1 MNWNEI
7 AVLVTGGSGFLG
19 SHVADELSKRGHN
32 VTIFDKKKSKWIRP
46 DQKMYLGD
54 ILNAKD
60 LENVI
65 KGADA
70 VFHFAA
76 LADLGQALKE
86 PINTARVNILGTV
99 LSLDLCRKHN
109 IKRFVYASTIYVNS
123 IEGGFYRS
131 SKKAAEDYVEEYYNI
146 HGLNFTILRYGS
158 IYGKRSDKTNGVTNI
173 IQHAIK
179 TGKITY
185 FGSEKSVR
193 EYIHVLDV
201 AKASVDILKEEYKN
215 KHIILA
221 GQKSIKVNDFLK
233 ILAKILKVSDNIEFQ
248 NKKYTG
254 HYETTPFT
262 YKLKPGEKL
271 ILDKYIDYNKGLAA
285 LVSEIKKNNNEK
297 NY

>member
-1 MNWNEI
+1 MKI
-7 AVLVTGGSGFLG
+7 TITGGSGFLG
-19 SHVADELSKRGHN
+19 SHVADALSREGHK
-32 VTIFDKKKSKWIRP
+32 VIIFDKKKSKWIRA
-46 DQKMYLGD
+46 DQEMFVSD
-54 ILNAKD
+54 ILNYGD
-60 LENVI
+60 LEKAI
-65 KGADA
+65 KGAEV
-70 VFHFAA
+70 VFNFAA
-76 LADLGQALKE
+76 LADIDRALKE
-86 PINTARVNILGTV
+86 PIDTVKVNILGTV

-123 IEGGFYRS
+123 IDGGFYRS

-158 IYGKRSDKTNGVTNI
+158 IYGKRSDKTNAVTNI

-215 KHIILA
+215 KHIIVS
-221 GQKSIKVNDFLK
+221 GQKSTKIYDFLK

-262 YKLKPGEKL
+262 YKSKPGEKL